1 MKAVHQQPDLVQ
13 WAQLQA
19 DLVLGS
25 LQTDFLLLQAE
36 LVPWVYL
43 EQMDLQMPMEV
54 QEALV
59 LEVQAD
65 LVLEVHPA
73 DLALQA
79 DHHDGLQPMN
89 ERHG

>member
-36 LVPWVYL
+36 LVPWVCL
-43 EQMDLQMPMEV
+43 EQMDLRMPMEV

-65 LVLEVHPA
+65 LVLEGHPE